1 MKRLGGTDA
10 LFLSLE
16 TPAWHQHVG
25 GLSIIDPEDRLIT
38 FDDFVLKV
46 SARLPYAP
54 KFRWKLK
61 ETPFG
66 LDRPMW
72 VDDEDFDIRRHVR
85 RIGVP
90 ARGGAKELGEVI
102 GTLMSSQLDRRR
114 PLWEMWFIDGLAGG
128 RIAVFLKYHHC
139 LLDGVAGASL
149 ATVLLDLEPEA
160 DAPLVPLPG
169 PEEAKAGPEP
179 SDLQLM
185 GRVVL
190 DQARRPL
197 RLARYITGMA
207 GKSVAALQSMTG
219 DEENRA
225 ILKAPVT
232 PFNGPVGPRREL
244 AFASVSME
252 DVKALKARHDVR
264 VNDVVLAV
272 TAGAMRRYL
281 EKHDSLPESALVC
294 GVPVSIRPAGDQSM
308 DNQISNMFVSL
319 ATDIDDPVER
329 LQAIKRSTESA
340 KAMRNAI
347 GAREIQSIGEVAS
360 PLILGSAIRAI
371 YRTSLMSRIPLR
383 INTVVS
389 NVPGPKIPLYMCG
402 GKVVAI
408 FPSSVILE
416 GMGLNVTV
424 ISYLDRVD
432 FGLHVDPDLIPD
444 VWVLA
449 GEVPA
454 ALGDLMDASGLGQP
468 SPVAVPLPGEAGGTG
483 LSHRTALTES
493 SRTPHRPLT
502 AVAQGGVAKRLS
514 EGVTRWA

>member
-16 TPAWHQHVG
+16 TPSWHQHVG
-25 GLSIIDPEDRLIT
+25 GLSIIEPEERAIN
-38 FDDFVLKV
+38 FDDVLLKV
-46 SARLPYAP
+46 DERLPYAP
-54 KFRWKLK
+54 KFKWKLK

-72 VDDEDFDIRRHVR
+72 VDDEEFDVRRHVR

-90 ARGGAKELGEVI
+90 SPGGAKELGEVV

-114 PLWEMWFIDGLAGG
+114 PLWELWFIEGLAGG
-128 RIAVFLKYHHC
+128 KVAIFLKYHHA

-149 ATVLLDLEPEA
+149 ATVLLDLDPHA
-160 DAPLVPLPG
+160 TAPLAPLPN
-169 PEEAKAGPEP
+169 PEDTRAGAEP
-179 SDLQLM
+179 SDLTLVA
-185 GRVVL
+185 RTVL
-190 DQARRPL
+190 DQVRRPV
-197 RLARYITGMA
+197 RVARYLAGMA
-207 GKSVAALQSMTG
+207 GKGVAALQSMTG

-244 AFASVSME
+244 AFASLSMQDVHQLKVKH
-252 DVKALKARHDVR
+252 DVK

-272 TAGAMRRYL
+272 TAGALRRYL
-281 EKHDSLPESALVC
+281 DKHDALPDSPLVTA
-294 GVPVSIRPAGDQSM
+294 VPVSTRPEGDKSM

-319 ATDIDDPVER
+319 ATDVEDPVER
-329 LQAIKRSTESA
+329 LQAIRRSTQSA

-360 PLILGSAIRAI
+360 PLILGSAIRTI
-371 YRTSLMSRIPLR
+371 YRTSLMTRIPLR
-383 INTVVS
+383 VNTVVS
-389 NVPGPKIPLYMCG
+389 NVPGPNIPLYMCG

-432 FGLHVDPDLIPD
+432 FGVHVDPDLIPD

-449 GEVPA
+449 NEVPA
-454 ALGDLMDASGLGQP
+454 ALAELMDASGLGRP
-468 SPVAVPLPGEAGGTG
+468 TPVHMPLPGEAGVSSTG
-483 LSHRTALTES
+483 
-493 SRTPHRPLT
+493 
-502 AVAQGGVAKRLS
+502 G
-514 EGVTRWA
+514 

>member
-16 TPAWHQHVG
+16 TPSWHQHVG
-25 GLSIIDPEDRLIT
+25 GLSIVDPGDRHIA
-38 FDDFVLKV
+38 FDEFVLKV
-46 SARLPYAP
+46 TERLPYAP

-61 ETPFG
+61 ETPLG

-72 VDDEDFDIRRHVR
+72 VDDEGFDVRRHVR

-90 ARGGAKELGEVI
+90 SPGGAKELGEVV

-114 PLWEMWFIDGLAGG
+114 PLWEMWFIEGLAGG
-128 RIAVFLKYHHC
+128 KIGVFLKYHHC

-149 ATVLLDLEPEA
+149 ATVLLDLEPDA
-160 DAPLVPLPG
+160 AAPLAPLPT
-169 PEEAKAGPEP
+169 PEEATAGGRPG
-179 SDLQLM
+179 DLELL
-185 GRVVL
+185 GRVAL

-197 RLARYITGMA
+197 RLARYLTAMA
-207 GKSVAALQSMTG
+207 GKGVAAVQSITG

-225 ILKAPVT
+225 ILRAPMT
-232 PFNGPVGPRREL
+232 PFNGPIGPRREL
-244 AFASVSME
+244 AFASVSMADVHALKVE
-252 DVKALKARHDVR
+252 HDVK

-272 TAGAMRRYL
+272 TAGALRRYL
-281 EKHDSLPESALVC
+281 EKHDALPDTALVSS
-294 GVPVSIRPAGDQSM
+294 VPVSTRPKGDNAM

-319 ATDIDDPVER
+319 ATDIDDPIER
-329 LQAIKRSTESA
+329 LQAIKRSTQSA

-360 PLILGSAIRAI
+360 PLILGSAIRTI

-389 NVPGPKIPLYMCG
+389 NVPGPNIPLYMCG

-449 GEVPA
+449 NEVTS
-454 ALGDLMDASGLGQP
+454 ALGEMMGASGLGRP
-468 SPVAVPLPGEAGGTG
+468 TPVEMPLPGEAGVAIG
-483 LSHRTALTES
+483 
-493 SRTPHRPLT
+493 
-502 AVAQGGVAKRLS
+502 AV
-514 EGVTRWA
+514 

>member
-16 TPAWHQHVG
+16 TPSWHQHVG
-25 GLSIIDPEDRLIT
+25 GLSIVEPGDRHIT
-38 FDDFVLKV
+38 FDEFLLKV
-46 SARLPYAP
+46 TERLPYAP
-54 KFRWKLK
+54 KFRWRLK
-61 ETPFG
+61 DTPFG

-72 VDDEDFDIRRHVR
+72 VDDDDFDVRRHVR

-90 ARGGAKELGEVI
+90 SPGGAKELGEVV

-114 PLWEMWFIDGLAGG
+114 PLWEMWLIEGLAGG
-128 RIAVFLKYHHC
+128 KLAVFLKYHHC

-149 ATVLLDLEPEA
+149 ATVLLDLEP
-160 DAPLVPLPG
+160 DAPAPLAPLPT
-169 PEEAKAGPEP
+169 PEEAQAGGQPG
-179 SDLQLM
+179 DLELL
-185 GRVVL
+185 GRVIV
-190 DQARRPL
+190 DQARRPM
-197 RLARYITGMA
+197 RLARYLTGMV
-207 GKSVAALQSMTG
+207 GKGMAAAQSITG

-232 PFNGPVGPRREL
+232 PFNGPIGPRREL
-244 AFASVSME
+244 AFASISMDDVRSLKGAH
-252 DVKALKARHDVR
+252 DVK

-272 TAGAMRRYL
+272 TAGALRRYM
-281 EKHDSLPESALVC
+281 EKHDALPDSALVSA
-294 GVPVSIRPAGDQSM
+294 VPVSTRPKGDSAM

-319 ATDIDDPVER
+319 ATDIEDPVER
-329 LQAIKRSTESA
+329 LRAIKRSTESA

-347 GAREIQSIGEVAS
+347 GAREIQSVGEVAS

-383 INTVVS
+383 VNTVVS
-389 NVPGPKIPLYMCG
+389 NVPGPNIPLYICG

-432 FGLHVDPDLIPD
+432 FGLLVDPDLIPD

-449 GEVPA
+449 NEVTS
-454 ALGDLMDASGLGQP
+454 ALGELMSASGLGKP
-468 SPVAVPLPGEAGGTG
+468 TPVEAPLPGDA
-483 LSHRTALTES
+483 
-493 SRTPHRPLT
+493 
-502 AVAQGGVAKRLS
+502 
-514 EGVTRWA
+514 